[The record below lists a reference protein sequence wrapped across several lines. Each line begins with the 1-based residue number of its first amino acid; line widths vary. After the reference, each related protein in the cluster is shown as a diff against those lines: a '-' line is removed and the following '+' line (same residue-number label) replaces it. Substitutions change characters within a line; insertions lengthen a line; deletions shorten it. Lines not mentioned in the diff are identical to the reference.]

1 LAGTPTSAGRHRAAV
16 VSVLLALVFVP
27 AASSQTRE
35 LGTGVLVISGHGV
48 GHGIGLSQ
56 WGAEERAA
64 AGQTLAEILAF
75 YYPGTSPG
83 TAPGSSVRVLVA
95 DRAAVRI
102 GSTAGFSIAGARGA
116 VLHLPA
122 GIYAIDARGRVDG
135 HILTLPAVV
144 RPGSAP
150 LRVAGTGYPGTL
162 TIDRAGGRI
171 HVVNTLDLERY
182 VADVVSV
189 ECPGTWRP
197 AALEAQAVASR
208 SYALANLRPAAEFDL
223 YPDDRSQNYHGLA
236 RELPSA
242 VAAAAATRGQVLLY
256 DGVVADT
263 LFSAANGGL
272 TTVPDGVWANVSLP
286 YFSVRP
292 DPFDARSPVTN
303 WGPVAVPLSKLRRLF
318 PQLPPVVTGVSLSRN
333 AGGRVTSLTFS
344 GADGSVSLGGYVFQ
358 QRLGL
363 RSTYFAV
370 G

>member
-1 LAGTPTSAGRHRAAV
+1 M
-16 VSVLLALVFVP
+16 
-27 AASSQTRE
+27 
-35 LGTGVLVISGHGV
+35 
-48 GHGIGLSQ
+48 
-56 WGAEERAA
+56 
-64 AGQTLAEILAF
+64 
-75 YYPGTSPG
+75 
-83 TAPGSSVRVLVA
+83 
-95 DRAAVRI
+95 RI
-102 GSTAGFSIAGARGA
+102 GSNAGFSIGGARRA
-116 VLHLPA
+116 SLHLPA
-122 GIYAIDARGRVDG
+122 GLYAIDARGRVDG
-135 HILTLPAVV
+135 HQLGLPVVV

-150 LRVAGTGYPGTL
+150 LRVGGTGYDGTL
-162 TIDRAGGRI
+162 TIDRVGGRI

-182 VADVVSV
+182 VGDVVSI

-197 AALEAQAVASR
+197 AALEAQAVGV
-208 SYALANLRPAAEFDL
+208 ALVRACKPARPAAEFDL

-272 TTVPDGVWANVSLP
+272 STVPDGVWADVSLP

-344 GADGSVSLGGYVFQ
+344 GADGSAVSLGGYAFQ

-363 RSTYFAV
+363 RSTYFAL